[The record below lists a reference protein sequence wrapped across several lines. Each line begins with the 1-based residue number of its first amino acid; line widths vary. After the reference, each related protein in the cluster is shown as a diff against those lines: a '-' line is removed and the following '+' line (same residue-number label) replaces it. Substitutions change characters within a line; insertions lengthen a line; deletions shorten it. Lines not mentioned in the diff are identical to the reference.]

1 MYTQPIH
8 HLIRLKRQAL
18 DMSQSALAE
27 YLLMDGR
34 TLRRKEAGQLKV
46 SPKQDHEINKLLLA
60 SDRAPNKSGQDIAA
74 LRAKLG
80 WTISDAAEKFYLLPD
95 EWEEIERSQYAPQAL
110 LKFLSLAILYVERD
124 GHIPLPLT
132 DDPRASSRE
141 SGPTADD
148 PPRAKPDH
156 LKLLRKT
163 FSLNQAQ
170 LAVLLGVSR
179 ATVNR
184 YESGDYVIPRH
195 MLVTL
200 RDVAATLKER
210 KFNQED

>member
-18 DMSQSALAE
+18 DMSQVELAE
-27 YLLMDGR
+27 YLLMDTR

-46 SPKQDHEINKLLLA
+46 NPKQDHEINKLLFT
-60 SDRAPNKSGQDIAA
+60 SDRAPDKSGQDVAS

-80 WTISDAAEKFYLLPD
+80 WTISDTAEKFYLLPD
-95 EWEEIERSQYAPQAL
+95 EWEQIERSRHAPQAL
-110 LKFLSLAILYVERD
+110 LKFLSLAFLYVERG
-124 GHIPLPLT
+124 GHIPLPPA
-132 DDPRASSRE
+132 DDPRSSSASHE
-141 SGPTADD
+141 ATKDD

-156 LKLLRKT
+156 LKFLRKA
-163 FSLNQAQ
+163 FGLNQAQ

-200 RDVAATLKER
+200 RGVAATLKER